1 MIIEIKDLVKEFD
14 HHKIFDRF
22 NLEVEQGEL
31 IALTGPSGSGKST
44 LLNILGLIDNFDSGS
59 YRLFDEENIK
69 VNSKRAGKIIRERIS
84 YLFQNFALIDSAT
97 VEDNLLMALKYRKE
111 SRQAKKKIITQS
123 LKSVGLDGYEGKK
136 VFSLSG
142 GEQQRVAIARV
153 LIKQSD
159 LVLADEPTGSLDS
172 KNRNEVL
179 ELLMNIHKEGKTV
192 IIVTHDQFV
201 ADSCQ
206 RVISI
211 G

>member
-1 MIIEIKDLVKEFD
+1 MIEIKDLVKEFD